1 MVAIGLGLE
10 AGDVRIR
17 RIDQLEHPFAGR
29 CDPDDIEAVQ
39 GQELR
44 EGGAEE
50 AVIVDNDNPDGVRT
64 LSIPGRSTVGCATYA
79 PVSSRKERLIFQ
91 RSSCRGL
98 HVLDASLWIVK
109 QWSLWRT
116 RKGYVKTTPVSQVFL
131 CVDS

>member
-1 MVAIGLGLE
+1 MVIWMNVSAAVSATTRGKKM
-10 AGDVRIR
+10 
-17 RIDQLEHPFAGR
+17 
-29 CDPDDIEAVQ
+29 IEA
-39 GQELR
+39 
-44 EGGAEE
+44 
-50 AVIVDNDNPDGVRT
+50 P
-64 LSIPGRSTVGCATYA
+64 RSTVGCATYA
-79 PVSSRKERLIFQ
+79 PVSSRRERLIFQ